1 MTLGPAY
8 GAGGGVTLADPLF
21 AIAAASSTFEL
32 NGGFENLGA
41 TVGRLK
47 VTIVISGKYMI
58 YAHVHVTTDNV
69 AAVQESRMRLTKNT
83 VAIANTDT
91 TIVRNELDATPATM
105 RNGGNLSWP
114 LDLVAGDVIELQ
126 VGASTDTGNT
136 SVQSF
141 NGSGITRLIA
151 VHYG

>member
-1 MTLGPAY
+1 MRLAPAY
-8 GAGGGVTLADPLF
+8 GSVVLADPLF
-21 AIAAASSTFEL
+21 AIAAHGTTYEL
-32 NGGFENLGA
+32 TGGFENLG
-41 TVGRLK
+41 TTIGRLS
-47 VTIVISGKYMI
+47 VTIVTPGKYMI
-58 YAHVHVTTDNV
+58 QAHVHVTTDNV

-91 TIVRNELDATPATM
+91 AITRNELDNGVATK
-105 RNGGNLSWP
+105 REGGNMFWV
-114 LDLVAGDVIELQ
+114 LDLIKDDVIELQ
-126 VGASTDTGNT
+126 VSASTGTGNT